1 MGIDWIREL
10 LFKKISELN
19 LRLMLTFVIKLLL
32 PEIFVKRSIL
42 FVALF
47 ITCCSSYLYAQTSA
61 DYKFKTIVL
70 DAGHGGHDTGCRGAY
85 SYEKDVT
92 LAIIK
97 KLGELIKKA
106 YPDIK
111 VIYTRETD
119 TFVELYERANIA
131 NRNHADLFIS
141 IHCNATKSLTAYGT
155 ETWLMGLHKSE
166 GNLDVSR
173 RENDVILLEENYE
186 AHYDGFDP
194 NSPEGYIILSMN
206 QNAHINQSINLA
218 SKVENEFSKDNRQ
231 SRGVKQAGFLVL
243 WRTTMP
249 SILIETGF
257 LTNRQ
262 EEKYLTS
269 ESGRNEIAQ
278 SVLKAIVEY
287 KAEVEGDFSQLKL
300 VRDEENGDNNLIAD
314 TSGKIY
320 VKQAEHLDSV
330 NKTIEKGSNDS
341 ISKTNAGTIFKVQIT
356 ASENLISIKD
366 PRFGGIQDITIDKND
381 KGINR
386 YVIGNYSSF
395 QDCQNRLAVLRKKG
409 YKDAFIVAYKEGN
422 RIPLNQLP

>member
-1 MGIDWIREL
+1 M
-10 LFKKISELN
+10 
-19 LRLMLTFVIKLLL
+19 
-32 PEIFVKRSIL
+32 
-42 FVALF
+42 
-47 ITCCSSYLYAQTSA
+47 
-61 DYKFKTIVL
+61 L

-366 PRFGGIQDITIDKND
+366 PRFGGIQDITIDKNE

-386 YVIGNYSSF
+386 YVVGNYTSL

-409 YKDAFIVAYKEGN
+409 FKDAFIVAYKEGN